1 MPNSSQTEQTP
12 EPPPQKAPTVSPPAE
27 KPKEVI
33 SEVQLYEYFLGH
45 MFSFYIIKLV
55 PNTFYNIFGAFCV
68 WGILVRLL
76 HRLAPS
82 DRGLWRRER

>member
-1 MPNSSQTEQTP
+1 MPNSSQNEQTP
-12 EPPPQKAPTVSPPAE
+12 EPPPQKAPSVSPPAE

-33 SEVQLYEYFLGH
+33 SEVKLYEYFLEH

-55 PNTFYNIFGAFCV
+55 PNKFIFGAFCV
-68 WGILVRLL
+68 WYWFRLL

-82 DRGLWRRER
+82 DRELWRRER